1 LSAAIAFHPT
11 PSAFNNRAWSYFKT
25 GKAAQGLPDAE
36 RSLQLRPD
44 DAPTLGTRGL
54 IYEALGRSED
64 AIADFRRAL
73 AIDPNMREGREALQR
88 LGVSP

>member
-1 LSAAIAFHPT
+1 MFEPAH
-11 PSAFNNRAWSYFKT
+11 PSAYSNRAWSYFKT

-44 DAPTLGTRGL
+44 DAATLGTRGL
-54 IYEALGRSED
+54 IYEALGRLEE

-73 AIDPNMREGREALQR
+73 TLDPNMRESSDALKR
-88 LGVSP
+88 LGASP